1 MANSATLSLSPN
13 KGNRMNYSQKRKAE
27 NLLAIISM
35 MIVFSSGAVA
45 IALENQSQEVVAT
58 EQVATSK
65 NLIALAVEKKEAKP
79 RLRPLSYFENKTS
92 LTDKELVEL
101 LQVIGFEGQDLKE
114 AWAIAKKE
122 SNGRPLAFNGNK
134 LTGDNSYGIFQINM
148 INNLGE
154 DRREKFNLDH
164 NADLFNPVTNVK
176 IAFHMSNGGE
186 DWSSWHIGKDAY
198 TSTSGKHFAKFKEW
212 LGKFPGEVK

>member
-1 MANSATLSLSPN
+1 MNPSLKTPEKVLAVLSL
-13 KGNRMNYSQKRKAE
+13 MVV
-27 NLLAIISM
+27 L
-35 MIVFSSGAVA
+35 SSGAVA
-45 IALENQSQEVVAT
+45 VALESSKEVVAT
-58 EQVATSK
+58 EQVATRVPIQLVESQLK
-65 NLIALAVEKKEAKP
+65 AKEVEEKKKP
-79 RLRPLSYFENKTS
+79 KLRPLSYFENKTN

-101 LQVIGFEGQDLKE
+101 LQAIGFEGQDLKE

-148 INNLGE
+148 IDNLGE
-154 DRREKFNLDH
+154 DRREKFDLDH

-176 IAFHMSNGGE
+176 IAFHMSRGGE

-212 LGKFPGEVK
+212 LAKFPGEVKK